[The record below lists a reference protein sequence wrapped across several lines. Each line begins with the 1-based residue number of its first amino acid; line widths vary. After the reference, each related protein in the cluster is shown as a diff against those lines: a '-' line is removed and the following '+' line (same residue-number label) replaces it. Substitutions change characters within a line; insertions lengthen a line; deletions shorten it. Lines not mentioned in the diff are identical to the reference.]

1 MKWRNGIGWVALV
14 RVCGREAFAGEK
26 CACAEY
32 FQATPAGHKKAEAG
46 VEGTLI
52 FDGNSKKVEFLNPTG
67 EAAFSINSD
76 AIRSMQYERTGQPRY
91 LAAVVISPA
100 FLLTRAKKHYLTI
113 AYSDQ
118 SGEAHSVIVQLNKR
132 NARKAVAT
140 ATAQTSKSVEQ
151 IEEK

>member
-1 MKWRNGIGWVALV
+1 MKWRNAVASMALLSV
-14 RVCGREAFAGEK
+14 FATEAFAAEK
-26 CACAEY
+26 FACAEY
-32 FQATPAGHKKAEAG
+32 FQATRAGQKKAEAG
-46 VEGTLI
+46 VKGTLI

-67 EAAFSINSD
+67 AAAFSINYD

-113 AYSDQ
+113 EYNDQ
-118 SGEAHSVIVQLNKR
+118 SGEAHSVIVRLNKR

-151 IEEK
+151 IAEK